1 MRRFATGVGPAL
13 GLLQSQPSLVA
24 DAHAASHT
32 VVPYTF
38 RARRGDREAAAALAA
53 AMRKAVEVDR
63 VDALFTDNPDLFPRP
78 RQ

>member
-1 MRRFATGVGPAL
+1 
-13 GLLQSQPSLVA
+13 
-24 DAHAASHT
+24 

>member
-1 MRRFATGVGPAL
+1 
-13 GLLQSQPSLVA
+13 
-24 DAHAASHT
+24 
-32 VVPYTF
+32 
-38 RARRGDREAAAALAA
+38 LAA